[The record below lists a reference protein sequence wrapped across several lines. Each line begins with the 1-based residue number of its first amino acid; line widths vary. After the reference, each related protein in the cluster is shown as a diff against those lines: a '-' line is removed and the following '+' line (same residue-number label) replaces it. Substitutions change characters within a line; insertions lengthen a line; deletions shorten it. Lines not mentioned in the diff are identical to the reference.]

1 MLMEGGDAVKD
12 NVAMAMVTRR
22 LRTFAVE
29 EDHAALSNP
38 LIVVAAFLEAGAADE
53 SWSC

>member
-1 MLMEGGDAVKD
+1 MWQWQWSRDVCA
-12 NVAMAMVTRR
+12 R
-22 LRTFAVE
+22 LQLK
-29 EDHAALSNP
+29 DHAALSNP